1 MKKLILSLIPLAW
14 AAVACNTVSIEE
26 PARYGQ
32 LSVALADEPVIEVQT
47 KSGTAL
53 DKGTDAAK
61 EYDVSVFNSSDEKQ
75 GETVTFYD
83 FETQTLPFGTYYVTA
98 ENCTE
103 EEAEVGNG
111 KMRLAGRSEDV
122 ALSLENLS
130 GTASVE
136 CAVTNAKVAVEFDSS
151 VSEKFT
157 DLKVK
162 LTGGT
167 TTDRQDK
174 GITIEE
180 SREVIETWF
189 NPSTLSYTI
198 SATGVQAVTGTKD
211 LDAKDNIKILVKVNQ
226 QTGTLTVSAVS
237 VDESINEGGQ
247 ITGSFNPY
255 L

>member
-1 MKKLILSLIPLAW
+1 MKKLILSLIPLACV
-14 AAVACNTVSIEE
+14 AVACNTVSIEE
-26 PARYGQ
+26 PARFGQ

-47 KSGTAL
+47 KSSTAL
-53 DKGTDAAK
+53 DKETDAAK

-83 FETQTLPFGTYYVTA
+83 FKTQTLPFGTYYVTA

-103 EEAEVGNG
+103 EEAEVSNG
-111 KMRLAGRSEDV
+111 KMRLAGKSANV

-136 CAVTNAKVAVEFDSS
+136 CTVTNAKVAVEFDSS
-151 VSEKFT
+151 VSGKFT
-157 DLKVK
+157 DLNVK

-167 TTDRQDK
+167 TSVRQDS
-174 GITIEE
+174 GITITE
-180 SREVIETWF
+180 SSEVKETWF
-189 NPSTLSYTI
+189 NPSTLSYII

-211 LDAKDNIKILVKVNQ
+211 LEAKDNIKILVKVNQ

-247 ITGSFNPY
+247 IPGSFNPY

>member
-1 MKKLILSLIPLAW
+1 MKKLILSLIPLAC

-53 DKGTDAAK
+53 DKETNAAK

-75 GETVTFYD
+75 GETVTFYE
-83 FETQTLPFGTYYVTA
+83 FQTQTLQFGTYYVTA
-98 ENCTE
+98 ENCSE
-103 EEAEVGNG
+103 EEAENGNG
-111 KMRLAGRSEDV
+111 KMRLAGRSENV
-122 ALSLENLS
+122 TLSLENLS

-136 CAVTNAKVAVEFDSS
+136 CTVTNAKVAVEFDSF

-157 DLKVK
+157 DLNVVLK
-162 LTGGT
+162 GGT
-167 TTDRQDK
+167 TSARKNT
-174 GITIEE
+174 GITITE
-180 SREVIETWF
+180 SSEVKETWF

-198 SATGVQAVTGTKD
+198 SATGVQTVTGTKV
-211 LDAKDNIKILVKVNQ
+211 LEAKDNIKILVKVK
-226 QTGTLTVSAVS
+226 TGTLDVSIVS
-237 VDESINEGGQ
+237 VDEINVNDSIN
-247 ITGSFNPY
+247 GSFNPY